1 MSTLNKVIKIDYAEC
16 KLYPFCP
23 LDGGFSGWSH
33 WTSCDCTNMS
43 RRRHRMC
50 NNPTPRLGGRTCDG
64 KNVEISQCS
73 PQECD
78 GSCPENSKFSE
89 CVSCQNTCAALG
101 KV

>member
-1 MSTLNKVIKIDYAEC
+1 
-16 KLYPFCP
+16 
-23 LDGGFSGWSH
+23 
-33 WTSCDCTNMS
+33 
-43 RRRHRMC
+43 MC

-101 KV
+101 KVWTRYFSNKTANSFKINFWIVC